1 MISPQE
7 ATRIILSHP
16 FQFVDEEI
24 STHHSLGRILIEDI
38 VADTDLPPFN
48 RIMMDGVAIKIA
60 DWRNGIRHFNIAAT
74 QKAGSPQ
81 TTLSENAACIEVMTG
96 GICPQSADSV
106 IPYEEIEI
114 IENSCAIHSKNVRA
128 GQNIHVRGS
137 DKIRGDILV
146 QSGKKI
152 GAAEIGITVSVGK
165 TSVHV
170 ASLPRVHIFSTG
182 DELVETD
189 IIPEAHQIR
198 RSNVYALQQI
208 LKAHGIESS
217 QSHLPDD
224 YEIMKTAI
232 AAQLQKCDALLLT
245 GAVSKGKFDF
255 IPTVLEELGVTK
267 LFHGIAQRPGKPMWF
282 GNKNEKVVFAFPGN
296 PVSTFMCANRYLI
309 PWLKKSLNKKEP
321 VPFYAKLAT
330 SFENNTTLTFF
341 LQVKITFSMQ
351 GEILAVPAVGGG
363 SGDYSNLTDAD
374 GFLELPVGPNVIE
387 AHSIHPLYLYR
398 HFV

>member
-7 ATRIILSHP
+7 ATRIILAHP
-16 FQFVDEEI
+16 FAFVDEEI
-24 STHHSLGRILIEDI
+24 STHHSLERILIENI

-48 RIMMDGVAIKIA
+48 RIMMDGVAIQFA
-60 DWRNGIRHFNIAAT
+60 DWQNGIRHFNIAAT

-81 TTLSENAACIEVMTG
+81 MTLTKASSCIEVMTG

-114 IENSCAIHSKNVRA
+114 NENSCTVHSKNVRA

-137 DKIRGDILV
+137 DKLRGDILV
-146 QSGKKI
+146 QSGKKM
-152 GAAEIGITVSVGK
+152 GAAEIGIAVSVGK
-165 TSVHV
+165 TSV
-170 ASLPRVHIFSTG
+170 RVVSHPSIHIFSTG

-208 LKAHGIESS
+208 LKAHGVEST

-232 AAQLQKCDALLLT
+232 ADQLQKCDALLLT

-296 PVSTFMCANRYLI
+296 PVSTFMCAHRYLI
-309 PWLKKSLNKKEP
+309 PWIKKSLSKKTP
-321 VPFYAKLAT
+321 VPIYAKLAT
-330 SFENNTTLTFF
+330 SFENKTTLTFF

-351 GEILAVPAVGGG
+351 GEIVAEPAVGGG
-363 SGDYSNLTDAD
+363 SGDYANLTDAD
-374 GFLELPVGPNVIE
+374 GFLELPAGPKVNE
-387 AHSIHPLYLYR
+387 AKSIHPLYLYR
-398 HFV
+398 NLV